1 LTKTSQIVIIYTH
14 RAAPARID
22 VPENGKTREETT
34 KEGMEHGGP
43 PTIVEPSGIVGC
55 WHNPL

>member
-1 LTKTSQIVIIYTH
+1 MVMNSILKPTWHNNLTKTSQIVIIYTH

-34 KEGMEHGGP
+34 KEGMEHG
-43 PTIVEPSGIVGC
+43 
-55 WHNPL
+55 